1 MDRFNGKYL
10 GVVVDNQDPMALTR
24 LKVQVPEVFG
34 EETAGWFLPCSP
46 YAGAGAGF
54 VAVPPVGSVV
64 FVEWPAGDTTRV
76 GIWSGGMWTQGTEVS
91 GAGPDV
97 VLLVTPGGHRIELVD
112 TAGSEA
118 VSITS
123 SSGAT
128 VTMDQAGLTLAF
140 GSQKIAMTAASVS
153 VNDGALT
160 VM

>member
-1 MDRFNGKYL
+1 MDRFVGKYL
-10 GVVVDNQDPMALTR
+10 GVVVDNQDPKTLSR

-46 YAGAGAGF
+46 YAGVGAGF
-54 VAVPPVGSVV
+54 VAVPPIGSVV

-76 GIWSGGMWTQGTEVS
+76 GVWAGGMWTDGTSVS

-97 VLLVTPGGHRIELVD
+97 VLLVTPGGHRIELTD

-123 SSGAT
+123 SSGAS
-128 VTMDQAGLTLAF
+128 VTMDQSGLTLAF

>member
-1 MDRFNGKYL
+1 MDRFHGKYL
-10 GVVVDNQDPMALTR
+10 GVVVDNQDPKTLSR

-46 YAGAGAGF
+46 YAGSGVGW

-64 FVEWPAGDTTRV
+64 FVEWPAGDSTRV
-76 GIWSGGMWTQGTEVS
+76 GVWSGGMWTEGTNVS

-97 VLLVTPGGHRIELVD
+97 VLLVTPGGHQIQLVD

-118 VSITS
+118 VVITS
-123 SSGAT
+123 SSGAS
-128 VTMDQAGLTLAF
+128 VTMDQSGLTLAF

>member
-1 MDRFNGKYL
+1 MDRFVGKYL
-10 GVVVDNQDPMALTR
+10 GVVVDNQDPKTLSR

-46 YAGAGAGF
+46 YAGASAGF

-64 FVEWPAGDTTRV
+64 FVEWPSGDTTRV
-76 GIWSGGMWTQGTEVS
+76 GVWAGGMWTDGTGVR

-123 SSGAT
+123 SSGAS
-128 VTMDQAGLTLAF
+128 VTMDQSGLTLAF

-160 VM
+160 VT